1 MPIEYKDLDNFIL
14 SQFSSVIVIPDA
26 IPKTWVYTAVD
37 AAVLHMSELLTT
49 TDGAL
54 AVGTDLSVTTVEDTV
69 FVSAAI
75 IGRAYTDIIISTVS
89 ITKFLNQNLIYVP
102 NDESL
107 YFIPFIGNASKG
119 KQNESTTIDSLYFF
133 VLLS

>member
-1 MPIEYKDLDNFIL
+1 MR

-26 IPKTWVYTAVD
+26 IPKTWVCTAVD

-54 AVGTDLSVTTVEDTV
+54 AVGTDLSVTTVEETV
-69 FVSAAI
+69 FVSAAK
-75 IGRAYTDIIISTVS
+75 IGLAYTAIIISTVS
-89 ITKFLNQNLIYVP
+89 SIKFLNHNFIYVP

-107 YFIPFIGNASKG
+107 
-119 KQNESTTIDSLYFF
+119 
-133 VLLS
+133 

>member
-1 MPIEYKDLDNFIL
+1 MASNTRGSAHSVDTAATFMPIEYKDLDNFIL

-26 IPKTWVYTAVD
+26 IPSIWVCTAVE

-89 ITKFLNQNLIYVP
+89 IIRFLNQNLIYVP

-107 YFIPFIGNASKG
+107 
-119 KQNESTTIDSLYFF
+119 
-133 VLLS
+133 